1 MEAQK
6 SIKVECLT
14 QGEAINLFKKKV
26 GETTLNSHPDIPQ
39 LAEIAAK
46 ECKGL
51 PLALVTIGRAMTDKN
66 TSREWERAIQIL
78 KTYPSKFS
86 GTGDHV
92 FPVLKFS
99 YDNLPNDTI
108 RACFLYLA
116 IFPEDYE
123 IIDDDLIFLW
133 IGEGFL
139 DEFNNITEA
148 YNQGHNIIE
157 HLKTTCLL
165 ESVGFDQVK
174 MHDVIRAM
182 ALWLATVYSGNKNK
196 ILVEENDI
204 MEAHQVSKWK
214 EAQCISLSMSS
225 LKELII
231 PPSFPNLLTL
241 IVRRTPWRL
250 FQVDSSIS
258 FIKVLDLSFTQI
270 TELPVGIGK
279 LVTLQYLDLS
289 GTNLRELSAELKTLK
304 RIRYLLLHS
313 MSYLKIISK
322 EVISNLLIM
331 RYFSMGLN
339 HLLEEE
345 KGNHSPKEEEP
356 NYSEE
361 NSKAIYLWEDNKAL
375 LEDLEGLEYIFKLGI
390 FSNRR
395 SSVLSKVTK
404 LSKFAKCYKA
414 FRPWELGRY
423 DLSPIA

>member
-1 MEAQK
+1 M
-6 SIKVECLT
+6 
-14 QGEAINLFKKKV
+14 
-26 GETTLNSHPDIPQ
+26 
-39 LAEIAAK
+39 
-46 ECKGL
+46 
-51 PLALVTIGRAMTDKN
+51 
-66 TSREWERAIQIL
+66 
-78 KTYPSKFS
+78 
-86 GTGDHV
+86 
-92 FPVLKFS
+92 
-99 YDNLPNDTI
+99 
-108 RACFLYLA
+108 
-116 IFPEDYE
+116 
-123 IIDDDLIFLW
+123 
-133 IGEGFL
+133 
-139 DEFNNITEA
+139 DEFDNIAEA
-148 YNQGHNIIE
+148 YNQGHDIIE

-165 ESVGFDQVK
+165 KSVGFDQVK
-174 MHDVIRAM
+174 MQDVIRAM

-322 EVISNLLIM
+322 EVILNLLIM

-345 KGNHSPKEEEP
+345 KDNHSPKEEEP

-375 LEDLEGLEYIFKLGI
+375 LEDLEGLEYIYKLGI

-404 LSKFAKCYKA
+404 LSKIAKCYKA